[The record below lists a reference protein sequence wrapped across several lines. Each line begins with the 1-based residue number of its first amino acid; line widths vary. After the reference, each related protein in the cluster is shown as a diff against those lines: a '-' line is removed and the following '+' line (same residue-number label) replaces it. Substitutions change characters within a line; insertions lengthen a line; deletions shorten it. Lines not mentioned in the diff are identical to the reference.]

1 MKEKVKYTITIV
13 ISIAIGVIG
22 TLLTL
27 NYCGLF
33 DTNVLEKTIRTVS
46 LSEKD
51 TLKESIDKVY
61 DSVVYIESLK
71 NGNTI
76 GSGSGFVYKK
86 DDNSGYILTNY
97 HVIDGCDEVYIT
109 NIKGETVDAKILG
122 ADEYTDIAVLK
133 IDEEDVLQVAEFGS
147 SEETNLG
154 DTVFTVGSPLG
165 KDYMGSVTKGIISGK
180 DRVVTVSSSTNNQ
193 YVMEVLQVDA
203 ALNPGNSG
211 GPLVNI
217 NGEVIGINSMKLVES
232 KIEGMGFAIPI
243 ELVKSISEKL
253 EKGEKIER
261 PLLGVSML
269 DIDNQYLLYKNGITI
284 DSSIENGVVVVE
296 VVKNSPAGKASLKK
310 GDVLLA
316 INDDEVT
323 NIAYFRAI
331 LYKYSVGDTITIKY
345 LRDNKVREVKV
356 KLDVTLENS

>member
-1 MKEKVKYTITIV
+1 
-13 ISIAIGVIG
+13 
-22 TLLTL
+22 
-27 NYCGLF
+27 
-33 DTNVLEKTIRTVS
+33 
-46 LSEKD
+46 
-51 TLKESIDKVY
+51 
-61 DSVVYIESLK
+61 
-71 NGNTI
+71 
-76 GSGSGFVYKK
+76 
-86 DDNSGYILTNY
+86 
-97 HVIDGCDEVYIT
+97 
-109 NIKGETVDAKILG
+109 
-122 ADEYTDIAVLK
+122 
-133 IDEEDVLQVAEFGS
+133 
-147 SEETNLG
+147 
-154 DTVFTVGSPLG
+154 
-165 KDYMGSVTKGIISGK
+165 
-180 DRVVTVSSSTNNQ
+180 
-193 YVMEVLQVDA
+193 
-203 ALNPGNSG
+203 
-211 GPLVNI
+211 
-217 NGEVIGINSMKLVES
+217 MKLVES

-310 GDVLLA
+310 GDVL
-316 INDDEVT
+316 T

>member
-33 DTNVLEKTIRTVS
+33 DTKVLEKTIRTVS

-296 VVKNSPAGKASLKK
+296 VVKNSPAGK
-310 GDVLLA
+310 LLA

>member
-33 DTNVLEKTIRTVS
+33 DTKVLEKTIRTVS

-211 GPLVNI
+211 GPLLDVD
-217 NGEVIGINSMKLVES
+217 GKVIGINTL
-232 KIEGMGFAIPI
+232 KIVDSDVDNIGFAITI
-243 ELVKSISEKL
+243 ATVKSFLS
-253 EKGEKIER
+253 
-261 PLLGVSML
+261 
-269 DIDNQYLLYKNGITI
+269 KN
-284 DSSIENGVVVVE
+284 
-296 VVKNSPAGKASLKK
+296 
-310 GDVLLA
+310 
-316 INDDEVT
+316 
-323 NIAYFRAI
+323 NIAI
-331 LYKYSVGDTITIKY
+331 
-345 LRDNKVREVKV
+345 
-356 KLDVTLENS
+356 

>member
-33 DTNVLEKTIRTVS
+33 DTKVLEKTIRTVS

-109 NIKGETVDAKILG
+109 NIKGETVEAKILG

-203 ALNPGNSG
+203 ALNP
-211 GPLVNI
+211 
-217 NGEVIGINSMKLVES
+217 
-232 KIEGMGFAIPI
+232 EGMGFAIPI

>member
-1 MKEKVKYTITIV
+1 MYKGGHMKEKVKYTITIV

-33 DTNVLEKTIRTVS
+33 DTKVLEKTIRTVS

-109 NIKGETVDAKILG
+109 NIKGETVEAKILG

-180 DRVVTVSSSTNNQ
+180 NRVVTVSSSTNNQ

-269 DIDNQYLLYKNGITI
+269 DIDNQYL
-284 DSSIENGVVVVE
+284 
-296 VVKNSPAGKASLKK
+296 
-310 GDVLLA
+310 
-316 INDDEVT
+316 
-323 NIAYFRAI
+323 
-331 LYKYSVGDTITIKY
+331 
-345 LRDNKVREVKV
+345 
-356 KLDVTLENS
+356 